1 MRNKVQSV
9 TLVLVGVAAAVTL
22 SACADSG
29 DLSIVNNGP
38 DDVWVDT
45 GDEEFTVAEDGGVV
59 LLNYGCTPGDVTV
72 RFSTGTEV
80 EVPGPV
86 CPEQEI
92 VVEDETATLRPA
104 PEAAATGS

>member
-1 MRNKVQSV
+1 MRSKVQSV
-9 TLVLVGVAAAVTL
+9 MLALAAAAVTL
-22 SACADSG
+22 SACASSG

-45 GDEEFTVAEDGGVV
+45 GDEELSVEKDGGAV
-59 LLNYGCTPGDVTV
+59 LLDYGCTPGDVTV
-72 RFSTGTEV
+72 RFSGGTDV

-92 VVEDETATLRPA
+92 VVGDGTATLRPA
-104 PEAAATGS
+104 PTE